1 MLALILTL
9 AQYPPTPLV
18 RLGETCPLGYYR
30 ASAYCIPSSSRTRY
44 AMPRVDST
52 CPLGTYRTGNYC
64 TERRY

>member
-18 RLGETCPLGYYR
+18 RIGETCPLGYYR
-30 ASAYCIPSSSRTRY
+30 ASAYCIPSTRTTRY
-44 AMPRVDST
+44 TIPRVGPA

-64 TERRY
+64 TESRY